1 MSVANHKPLLSG
13 WTKEI
18 TRAECR
24 PESQT
29 VHCIARL
36 DQDIGEVIPYLNAVL
51 GGYTYCKEPPSVTFR
66 SQGKLIS
73 VHADHI
79 AINANRDA
87 EESEKILQW
96 LKSEINDAW
105 EKRDEIT
112 PSFEAVPRPQPIAIL
127 KFLPKTNCG
136 KCGRPTCIVFA
147 SLAME
152 GGKGAEDC
160 PELTSEQKKE
170 LEEYLGQFRFNW

>member
-1 MSVANHKPLLSG
+1 MSPANHKPLLSG

-18 TRAECR
+18 TRVSCR
-24 PESQT
+24 PEAQT

-36 DQDIGEVIPYLNAVL
+36 NEDIGAVIPYLNAVL
-51 GGYTYCKEPPSVTFR
+51 GGYTYVKEPPSVTFR

-87 EESEKILQW
+87 DEAEKILQW
-96 LKSEINDAW
+96 LQREINETW
-105 EKRDEIT
+105 ERREEIT
-112 PSFEAVPRPQPIAIL
+112 PSFEAAPRPQPFAIL
-127 KFLPKTNCG
+127 KFLPKSNCG
-136 KCGRPTCIVFA
+136 KCGQPTCLVFA

-152 GGKGAEDC
+152 GGKGADDC
-160 PELTSEQKKE
+160 PELSPEQKKG
-170 LEEYLGQFRFNW
+170 LAEYLGKFRFDF

>member
-1 MSVANHKPLLSG
+1 MLLKG

-18 TRAECR
+18 TRVECR

-36 DQDIGEVIPYLNAVL
+36 NEDIGKAIPYLNAVL
-51 GGYTYCKEPPSVTFR
+51 GGHIFIKEPPSVTFR

-87 EESEKILQW
+87 EEAEKILQW
-96 LKSEINDAW
+96 LKQEINDAW
-105 EKRDEIT
+105 ERRAEIT
-112 PSFEAVPRPQPIAIL
+112 PHFEAAPRPQPFAIL

-136 KCGRPTCIVFA
+136 KCGQSTCIVFA
-147 SLAME
+147 SLAVE

-160 PELTSEQKKE
+160 PELTLEQKKG
-170 LEEYLGQFRFNW
+170 LTEYLDKFRFDW